1 MCTSVGCPQRA
12 GPAPAREECRLFGL
26 ILGRVHG
33 APAVRVREGLSTVVF
48 PSQKERL
55 LSARHVLETIGVP
68 PLTQRNASQDCHPL
82 CIWICI
88 HSQVRHLKDSG
99 RELIEQSFNLFVL
112 VVLLLGKSL
121 GQVLCSKKPHWS
133 PPSLKSPEL
142 VFCKDVKR

>member
-12 GPAPAREECRLFGL
+12 GPAPAREECGLFGL

-55 LSARHVLETIGVP
+55 LSARHVSETLGV
-68 PLTQRNASQDCHPL
+68 LLFHGRNTIQDCHPL
-82 CIWICI
+82 YIWICT
-88 HSQVRHLKDSG
+88 HSQVRHLKDSE
-99 RELIEQSFNLFVL
+99 RELRGQGFNLNTL

-121 GQVLCSKKPHWS
+121 GQVLCSKKPHWALHLWRAQ
-133 PPSLKSPEL
+133 SLSFIKI
-142 VFCKDVKR
+142 